1 MDIKEKPTMVV
12 VSVEDWEEYQELKKN
27 RETKE
32 FKLEVGGDYIAKNNE
47 EGVIIDRKGDYDNVG
62 FIKGEFLYNMPCSKP
77 NFWREATE
85 EEVIQA
91 FEKECIRMFGE
102 DWKDVKIKSCVKYG
116 DSRLLND
123 GKYVVD
129 IRKYIGGWTVWNK
142 NGCIYYQGKW
152 AEKLEE
158 SKFAENLRDIDR
170 PWYLDTYGEA
180 EGLFEKGYQDKN
192 HLPTKELTEGL
203 LALTQLLSFR
213 HDVWEIEG
221 KPEDDKG
228 WYGIMLT
235 VSKEEPRVI
244 LLGEIKTEFR
254 FKKKETAE
262 WFLETHREL
271 LTEYQNKLIK

>member
-1 MDIKEKPTMVV
+1 MKNNIIEIPEGYELVKKDGNTYSIEKKQF
-12 VSVEDWEEYQELKKN
+12 E
-27 RETKE
+27 
-32 FKLEVGGDYIAKNNE
+32 LEVGKDYITKNNE

-102 DWKDVKIKSCVKYG
+102 DWREVKIKKCMFHG
-116 DSRLLND
+116 FDRDDLNKGEYFSWISKTKD
-123 GKYVVD
+123 
-129 IRKYIGGWTVWNK
+129 GWTVWNK
-142 NGCIYYQGKW
+142 NGCVYYEGKW

-158 SKFAENLRDIDR
+158 PKFAKNIEDVDR
-170 PWYLDTYGEA
+170 PWYLCASGEV
-180 EGLFEKGYQDKN
+180 EEVSEKAKQDEN
-192 HLPTKELTEGL
+192 HLPTEELTEGL

-213 HDVWEIEG
+213 HDVWEKEG
-221 KPEDDKG
+221 KPEDDEG

>member
-32 FKLEVGGDYIAKNNE
+32 LKLKVGKDYITKNNE

-62 FIKGEFLYNMPCSKP
+62 FIKGEFLYNMTCSKP

-102 DWKDVKIKSCVKYG
+102 DWREVKIKKCMFHG
-116 DSRLLND
+116 FDRDDLNKGEYFSWISKTKD
-123 GKYVVD
+123 
-129 IRKYIGGWTVWNK
+129 GWTVWNK
-142 NGCIYYQGKW
+142 NGCVYYEGKW

-170 PWYLDTYGEA
+170 PWYLCDCGEV
-180 EGLFEKGYQDKN
+180 EEVSGSINQDKN
-192 HLPTKELTEGL
+192 HLPTEELTEGL

-213 HDVWEIEG
+213 HDVWEKEG
-221 KPEDDKG
+221 KPEGDYWCINTMGKD
-228 WYGIMLT
+228 
-235 VSKEEPRVI
+235 
-244 LLGEIKTEFR
+244 
-254 FKKKETAE
+254 
-262 WFLETHREL
+262 
-271 LTEYQNKLIK
+271 

>member
-32 FKLEVGGDYIAKNNE
+32 LKLKVGKDYITKNNE

-62 FIKGEFLYNMPCSKP
+62 FIKGEFLYNMTCSKP

-102 DWKDVKIKSCVKYG
+102 DWREVKIKKCMFHG
-116 DSRLLND
+116 FDRDDLNKGEYFSWISKTKD
-123 GKYVVD
+123 
-129 IRKYIGGWTVWNK
+129 GWTVWNK
-142 NGCIYYQGKW
+142 NGCVYYEGKW

-158 SKFAENLRDIDR
+158 YKFAENLGDIDR
-170 PWYLDTYGEA
+170 PWYI
-180 EGLFEKGYQDKN
+180 EGGGDVVRWASKQDKN

-221 KPEDDKG
+221 NPEDDKG

>member
-1 MDIKEKPTMVV
+1 MKNNIIEIPEGYELVKKDGNTYSIEKKQF
-12 VSVEDWEEYQELKKN
+12 E
-27 RETKE
+27 
-32 FKLEVGGDYIAKNNE
+32 LEVGKDYITKNNE
-47 EGVIIDRKGDYDNVG
+47 GGVIIDRKGDYDNVG

-102 DWKDVKIKSCVKYG
+102 DWKEAKLKTHASKWDIDLNRGNCVPFIKKVKH
-116 DSRLLND
+116 R
-123 GKYVVD
+123 
-129 IRKYIGGWTVWNK
+129 GWVVWNK
-142 NGCIYYQGKW
+142 NGLVYCEGKW

-158 SKFAENLRDIDR
+158 SKFAENLEDIDR

-180 EGLFEKGYQDKN
+180 EGSFEKGYQDKN
-192 HLPTKELTEGL
+192 HVPTKELTEGL

-213 HDVWEIEG
+213 HDVWEKEG
-221 KPEDDKG
+221 KPEDDEG

-271 LTEYQNKLIK
+271 LTEYQNKIIK